1 MRAQPAGTLRCVPGI
16 MRRLFRRLFAYAV
29 CVLRLRRFYHRGRQG
44 ALLFCRFLERAGA
57 APAGIGSAHAWTAG
71 PGRRLGSVGSAH
83 AWTAASQKRPRRWA
97 AHGSVVE
104 VTAQPLDAPARKKAG
119 RLPVRSLS
127 SSYAPRGAF

>member
-83 AWTAASQKRPRRWA
+83 AWTAVPLRLFVEHGKRRFRPCVDGGFSKAAAPMGGSRLRRRGDGAAS
-97 AHGSVVE
+97 
-104 VTAQPLDAPARKKAG
+104 
-119 RLPVRSLS
+119 
-127 SSYAPRGAF
+127 